1 MLFDPFGRRIDARA
15 LGAAA
20 IYAKSE
26 AAAWAETV
34 NPLRGLSIDRAARI
48 YDSARTG
55 AYAELQWLYNE
66 IEEADP
72 ILLTCVERRS
82 TALLETEWT
91 VRAADPGK
99 ARGYDQA
106 LADDQAAF
114 LTLAFADAERGNL
127 NEAIEHLALGF
138 FRGFAHARPVYAE
151 GMGSLDGFDLLDN
164 WNFCRDIHD
173 GTWWWNPD
181 ASPVPASNC
190 KPVPRGEL
198 VSVVRSRHVD
208 YPALEIAIRRALGD
222 KKYGVFLERYGV
234 PPVIIV
240 MPPDIDKAEEPVYQA
255 AAETV
260 ARGGSGTVPAGSAVN
275 YATDARG
282 VNPFETFL
290 RRQQELVVLMAT
302 GGILT
307 SLSSPTGIGGGA
319 TDAHEKTWRTI
330 VRRDCKLMATPMNR
344 VVCAALLDAAFPGR
358 PHLAYFDFAD
368 PQPTADEVFGTA
380 GKAVAAGYRVRQA
393 DLEEKSGY
401 TLEAVVRTGNT
412 VFDAPGPGD
421 GKPETGAGGRA
432 TERPAPEAQNSTLDT
447 KPGDDPA
454 ANKADPL
461 ANERKPLAKPLQD
474 LPPVSVAPGGERA
487 MEGILEALA
496 ADLEKPVAAALEA
509 IEAGATPEEALD
521 AYDAAAAAALDAEA
535 VAARAEP
542 LAAAM
547 LEAAREGAG
556 ADPVANKNPYHDAA
570 GRFTSADRATAGQAA
585 APGAGP
591 GGAVGRAG
599 DWKTLGLSAGRE
611 IVPDAPTP
619 KTRIAEARARLEKG
633 EHVTT
638 PLGTTLEFDE
648 VTREHLYKEKG
659 RKPRQAEEV
668 NRRLQALDQARAAI
682 ERPHE
687 IWLDETTG
695 RSTYVRFEA
704 QARGR
709 EVINAVDADK
719 AHVYSW
725 HTNATSYDHW
735 RKGRL
740 LYARP

>member
-138 FRGFAHARPVYAE
+138 FRGFAHARPLYAE

-173 GTWWWNPD
+173 GSWWWNPD
-181 ASPVPASNC
+181 ASPVPATDC
-190 KPVPRGEL
+190 KLVPRGEL

-412 VFDAPGPGD
+412 VFDA
-421 GKPETGAGGRA
+421 ET
-432 TERPAPEAQNSTLDT
+432 
-447 KPGDDPA
+447 GDDPA

-461 ANERKPLAKPLQD
+461 ANERQPLAKPLQD

-556 ADPVANKNPYHDAA
+556 ADPVANKNPHHDAA
-570 GRFTSADRATAGQAA
+570 GPAQWLGSRPHPRIDGCASPTRHRLRQ
-585 APGAGP
+585 APGTALELIAP
-591 GGAVGRAG
+591 G
-599 DWKTLGLSAGRE
+599 
-611 IVPDAPTP
+611 ITP
-619 KTRIAEARARLEKG
+619 ARVIDL
-633 EHVTT
+633 
-638 PLGTTLEFDE
+638 
-648 VTREHLYKEKG
+648 
-659 RKPRQAEEV
+659 KPRE
-668 NRRLQALDQARAAI
+668 RKLQA
-682 ERPHE
+682 
-687 IWLDETTG
+687 
-695 RSTYVRFEA
+695 
-704 QARGR
+704 
-709 EVINAVDADK
+709 
-719 AHVYSW
+719 
-725 HTNATSYDHW
+725 
-735 RKGRL
+735 
-740 LYARP
+740 